1 LLTDHRSGA
10 LGRDGRVDFAAILAT
25 QPTAYLVMSP
35 DLVII
40 EAYQA
45 FSELVGRSREE
56 LIGQYVFDTFPT
68 SPDALDEAG
77 ATRCTHPSSGRATPA
92 SQIRCRCPLRRARPG
107 DRGAGTP
114 RMVADHRVGRVI
126 PVALLR
132 AGSRWRSG
140 HLRTGCPRPDRPTG
154 PAEGNPEAT
163 EQTMTSSPPRGAPGM
178 WPPPGRSGS
187 LSRVSVL
194 CRWLRG

>member
-40 EAYQA
+40 EANQA

-77 ATRCTHPSSGRATPA
+77 GNSLHASFERAGDTGLPDQMPLSTTTCSTR
-92 SQIRCRCPLRRARPG
+92 RPG
-107 DRGAGTP
+107 SWHTA
-114 RMVADHRVGRVI
+114 HGR
-126 PVALLR
+126 
-132 AGSRWRSG
+132 
-140 HLRTGCPRPDRPTG
+140 
-154 PAEGNPEAT
+154 
-163 EQTMTSSPPRGAPGM
+163 
-178 WPPPGRSGS
+178 
-187 LSRVSVL
+187 
-194 CRWLRG
+194 